1 VGGCYPP
8 TASIPYV
15 SSRGQQADLPK
26 KEKEAEK
33 VKVCTA
39 DSVQNHFSDTIMILF
54 LESEIVFVKQKM
66 SKLVGNCPVM
76 LH

>member
-1 VGGCYPP
+1 MGVFEQPCPKKKAVGGVYPP

-33 VKVCTA
+33 VKVCPA
-39 DSVQNHFSDTIMILF
+39 DSVQNHFSDTIIIF
-54 LESEIVFVKQKM
+54 VFRI
-66 SKLVGNCPVM
+66 
-76 LH
+76 